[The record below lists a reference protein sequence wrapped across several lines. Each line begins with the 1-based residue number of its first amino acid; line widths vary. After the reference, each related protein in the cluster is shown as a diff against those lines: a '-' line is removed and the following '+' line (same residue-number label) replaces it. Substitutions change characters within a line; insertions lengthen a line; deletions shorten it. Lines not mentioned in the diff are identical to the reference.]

1 MIRKYSFY
9 AVLFIILFFLF
20 TFCSKKEQQ
29 ESGQIAQQEGMQ
41 SDSTVQT
48 IKPKAINYDSMLIVI
63 GDLTKY
69 VKENPTD
76 INLRQKLVAASYD
89 TTWETI
95 LAAGFGKSSK
105 KDSSESIS
113 LKLTERAAKA
123 DAYRWAAY
131 IKKWSDDPTIP
142 DIGSLSTE
150 IRGGIIVAKKNLPDS
165 TTMVLLEVQK
175 SKIH

>member
-9 AVLFIILFFLF
+9 AVLFIILFSLLI
-20 TFCSKKEQQ
+20 FCSKKEQQ
-29 ESGQIAQQEGMQ
+29 ESGQITQQEGMQ

-63 GDLTKY
+63 GDLTKS

-76 INLRQKLVAASYD
+76 INLRKKLVAACYD

-95 LAAGFGKSSK
+95 LAAGFGEPSE
-105 KDSSESIS
+105 KDTSESIS

-131 IKKWSDDPTIP
+131 IKKWHSDPTMP
-142 DIGSLSTE
+142 VGSISAE
-150 IRGGIIVAKKNLPDS
+150 IKGSRIVAKKYLPNN
-165 TTMVLLEVQK
+165 TILVLAEIK
-175 SKIH
+175 SSRIF

>member
-1 MIRKYSFY
+1 MIRKYLFY
-9 AVLFIILFFLF
+9 AVLFMILFSLF

-29 ESGQIAQQEGMQ
+29 ESGQIARQEGIQ
-41 SDSTVQT
+41 TDSTVQT

-63 GDLTKY
+63 GDLTKS

-76 INLRQKLVAASYD
+76 INLRQKLVAACYD

-95 LAAGFGKSSK
+95 LAAGFGKPSK

-131 IKKWSDDPTIP
+131 IKKWSDDPSTP
-142 DIGSLSTE
+142 EPGSISAE
-150 IRGGIIVAKKNLPDS
+150 IQGGIVVAKKNLPDS
-165 TTMVLLEVQK
+165 TTMVLLEVKK